1 MAPTSDVIA
10 EPSAATEAAPLS
22 LADMSET
29 DRGEYLKTGKLPN
42 ETSSAAPDG
51 AAKSGAASEPADKT
65 TQDPP
70 VKETRNDKRY
80 RQLAEENKRLKDEL
94 GKRQAVNPGSESP
107 TPKQITKQATAEA
120 KKEILLKDYEDYAE
134 YEKALRADI
143 ALRIREGVADALNA
157 EREARNTAEKQT
169 ALQKQTE
176 TRAELYR
183 ERSEKYAETLTDEE
197 NDLKECFSDVAG
209 LIGDNRAL
217 FPVADVLLDS
227 EVGPQLIKHFGNDLD
242 GFKALLAKGAN
253 AAILEIGRLEEKVK
267 PAPTRTATAAK
278 RRSADVGGRGSG
290 SDPVLAAAERGDTA
304 EYIRLMNEREGRS
317 RK

>member
-1 MAPTSDVIA
+1 MPPSDVIA
-10 EPSAATEAAPLS
+10 EPSAATEVAPPS
-22 LADMSET
+22 IADMSET
-29 DRGEYLKTGKLPN
+29 DRGEWLKTGKLPN

-51 AAKSGAASEPADKT
+51 EAKSGADSEPAETT

-80 RQLAEENKRLKDEL
+80 RQLANENKRLAAEL
-94 GKRQAVNPGSESP
+94 ERIQSATRGSESP
-107 TPKQITKQATAEA
+107 TPKQIKTEAITAA

-134 YEKALRADI
+134 YEKALKADI
-143 ALRIREGVADALNA
+143 ATRIREGVAEALTA
-157 EREARNTAEKQT
+157 EREARTTAERQT

-183 ERSEKYAETLTDEE
+183 ERSEKYAETLTDED
-197 NDLKECFSDVAG
+197 NDLAECFSDVAG

-217 FPVADVLLDS
+217 FPVADVILDS

-290 SDPVLAAAERGDTA
+290 SDPLIAAAERGDVA
-304 EYIRLMNEREGRS
+304 EYIRIQNEREGRS
-317 RK
+317 RKG

>member
-1 MAPTSDVIA
+1 MPLSDVIA
-10 EPSAATEAAPLS
+10 EPSAATEVAPPS
-22 LADMSET
+22 IAEMSET
-29 DRGEYLKTGKLPN
+29 DRGEWLKTGKLPT
-42 ETSSAAPDG
+42 EQSSAAPDG
-51 AAKSGAASEPADKT
+51 TAKSGAASEPAEKG

-70 VKETRNDKRY
+70 VKEARADKRI
-80 RQLAEENKRLKDEL
+80 RQLLDENKRLAAEL
-94 GKRQAVNPGSESP
+94 DKRQSANRGSESP
-107 TPKQITKQATAEA
+107 TTKQIEKQATKDAR
-120 KKEILLKDYEDYAE
+120 KEILLEDYEDYPT

-143 ALRIREGVADALNA
+143 AIRIREGVAEALNV
-157 EREARNTAEKQT
+157 ERETRNTAERQT

-176 TRAELYR
+176 TRASLYQ
-183 ERSEKYAETLTDEE
+183 ERAEKFAETLTDED
-197 NDLKECFSDVAG
+197 NDLKECFADVAS
-209 LIGDNRAL
+209 LIGDSRAL
-217 FPVADVLLDS
+217 FAVADVLLDS

-253 AAILEIGRLEEKVK
+253 AAILEIGRLEEKVR
-267 PAPTRTATAAK
+267 PATTRTATAAK